1 MKYQILVVVMAA
13 ILFSNVGYAQKQ
25 NKKRSSKD
33 APVMV
38 EKPTRDSTKNSYE
51 KLVKG
56 AETVN
61 GMFKI
66 HQKSDKIY
74 FEIPKNEMSRDYL
87 LSSRVSTTSNNK
99 DVVAGQMPRSPMLI
113 TFSCDRNYVFIH
125 VKNSK
130 NVCDTAST
138 MFASFERN
146 FVDPMWQSY
155 KIEAVTKDSSAYV
168 IDVTSL
174 FLSDVKELSPF
185 RDMGMGDVLSR
196 KKPLSGSLVASKSA
210 IIECKAFQDNI
221 NIKSRLS
228 YSVEGTPFTCLVTRN
243 LIVLPKKPMRSR
255 IADQRIGYFSESR
268 NYFSDKKDGLENYA
282 IINRWNVA
290 PRPEDVER
298 HKNGELVEPEKPIVF
313 YVDTAIPEK
322 WRGYIRQGIEDW
334 QVAFEAIGFKNAII
348 AKDYP
353 KDDPSFDPDDIRN
366 SCYRLVTTSIENSM
380 GPSWIDPRSGE
391 IIQGDVLF
399 YSNIVNLLHY
409 WRFVQTGAVEER
421 VRKSVFDDELMGASL
436 RYVAAH
442 EIGHTLGL
450 THNFGASYAI
460 PVDSLRSATFTNKY
474 GTTPSIMDYTRYN
487 YVAQVGDKG
496 LRLSP
501 PDLGIYDIYSI
512 MWGYKPIY
520 GATTIEDEVDT
531 LNEWISKKQNDP
543 MYKFTPQPFYT
554 SFDPSAQAED
564 LGNDPVKAG
573 SYGIKNLK
581 YILKNLNE
589 WTNDDDDKYERMLQS
604 YRHIISQFYNYLG
617 HSFTQIGGI
626 YSENVTRGNNQKV
639 MRFVDKKIQKEN
651 LQFILTKAMETP
663 DWMYERSIVD
673 YIGPVDSPQAL
684 QTMVIKR
691 LFQRTITSS
700 LTLFEEMEPTRAYR
714 YSEFMDDIYNF
725 VWRKTKSGMNLNFY
739 DRNLEIAYINQLL
752 IEAGLEEPKRS
763 PFASFADDNVLEE
776 SKRNF
781 LKEDAIA
788 GYDVNVL
795 SETTMT
801 KDPSVHKKLMDA
813 YTLLAKVKDGGNSL
827 THDHYQVLYFRLDK
841 HLKKR

>member
-1 MKYQILVVVMAA
+1 MV
-13 ILFSNVGYAQKQ
+13 
-25 NKKRSSKD
+25 
-33 APVMV
+33 AP
-38 EKPTRDSTKNSYE
+38 KSDSVKNSYE
-51 KLVKG
+51 KLIKG
-56 AETVN
+56 AKTVN
-61 GMFKI
+61 GLFKI
-66 HQKSDKIY
+66 HQKNDKLY
-74 FEIPKNEMSRDYL
+74 FEIPRNGMNRDFL
-87 LSSRVSTTSNNK
+87 LSSRVSSTSNNK
-99 DVVAGQMPRSPMLI
+99 DVAAGQMPRSPLLI
-113 TFSCDRNYVFIH
+113 TFSCDHNNVFLH

-138 MFASFERN
+138 MYSSFERN
-146 FVDPMWQSY
+146 FLDPMWQAY

-196 KKPLSGSLVASKSA
+196 KKPLTGSLVSSKSA
-210 IIECKAFQDNI
+210 IVECKTFQENI

-228 YSVEGTPFTCLVTRN
+228 YSVEGAPFTCLMTRN
-243 LIVLPKKPMRSR
+243 LILLPETPMRPR
-255 IADQRIGYFSESR
+255 VADQRIGYFSENR
-268 NYFSDKKDGLENYA
+268 NYFSDRKDGLENYS
-282 IINRWNVA
+282 IINRWNIA

-298 HKNGELVEPEKPIVF
+298 HKKGELVEPEKPIVF

-334 QVAFEAIGFKNAII
+334 QVAFEAIGFRNAIV

-353 KDDPSFDPDDIRN
+353 KDDPNFDPDDIRY

-409 WRFVQTGAVEER
+409 WRFVQTGAVDER

-460 PVDSLRSATFTNKY
+460 PVDSLRSVSFTNKY

-501 PDLGIYDIYSI
+501 PDLGVYDIYSI

-520 GATTIEDEVDT
+520 SANTPEEEVNT
-531 LNEWISKKQNDP
+531 LNTWILEKQGNP

-564 LGNDPVKAG
+564 LGNDPIKAS

-581 YILKNLNE
+581 YILKNLNK

-617 HSFTQIGGI
+617 HCFTQIGGI
-626 YSENVTRGNNQKV
+626 YSENVTRESKEKV
-639 MRFVDKKIQKEN
+639 MRFVEKKRQKEN
-651 LQFILTKAMETP
+651 LQFILSQAMETP
-663 DWMYERSIVD
+663 EWMYERSVTD
-673 YIGPVDSPQAL
+673 YIGPIDSPQAL
-684 QTMVIKR
+684 QSMVIKR

-700 LTLFEEMEPTRAYR
+700 LTLFEEMEPAHAYC
-714 YSEFMDDIYNF
+714 YSEYMDDIYNF
-725 VWRKTKSGMNLNFY
+725 VWQKTKAGKSLNFY
-739 DRNLEIAYINQLL
+739 DRNLEIAYVNQLL
-752 IEAGLEEPKRS
+752 LEAGLEEPKRS
-763 PFASFADDNVLEE
+763 PFASFSNDNVLEE
-776 SKRNF
+776 CKRAF
-781 LKEDAIA
+781 LKEEQIDLAIA
-788 GYDVNVL
+788 GFDVNVL
-795 SETTMT
+795 SETGMT
-801 KDPSVHKKLMDA
+801 KDPSVHRKLMDT
-813 YTLLAKVKDGGNSL
+813 YTLLAKVKDGGNSV
-827 THDHYQVLYFRLDK
+827 TRDHYRVLYFRLDK
-841 HLKKR
+841 HLNKR